1 MKELEKKNINMKLQE
16 QISRIQSMMG
26 VLSEDRT
33 KKFEVFQTLI
43 NTTIDNMKYIC
54 ENNNTDDDEYISV
67 SACDLI
73 DSSLKVKLIDFTH
86 GDQLK
91 LTIDITYK
99 SYSHLYEYGF
109 LSELKDGLKLFIPIG
124 EIEVNRYENLF
135 QH

>member
-1 MKELEKKNINMKLQE
+1 MKLQE
-16 QISRIQSMMG
+16 QINRIHSMMG

-54 ENNNTDDDEYISV
+54 ENNNTEDDEYISV

-99 SYSHLYEYGF
+99 NYSHLDEDEF
-109 LSELKDGLKLFIPIG
+109 LSELKDRLKLFIPIG

>member
-1 MKELEKKNINMKLQE
+1 MKLQE
-16 QISRIQSMMG
+16 QINRIHSMMG

-33 KKFEVFQTLI
+33 KKFEAFQTLI

-54 ENNNTDDDEYISV
+54 ENNNTEDDEYISF

-73 DSSLKVKLIDFTH
+73 DSSLKVKLIDFTR

-99 SYSHLYEYGF
+99 SYFPYLNEDEF
-109 LSELKDGLKLFIPIG
+109 LSELKDRLKILIPIG

>member
-1 MKELEKKNINMKLQE
+1 MNLQE
-16 QISRIQSMMG
+16 QINRIHSMMG

-54 ENNNTDDDEYISV
+54 ENNNTDDDEYISF

-73 DSSLKVKLIDFTH
+73 DSSLKVKLIDFTR

-99 SYSHLYEYGF
+99 SYFPYLNEDEF
-109 LSELKDGLKLFIPIG
+109 LFELKDRLKLFIPIG

>member
-1 MKELEKKNINMKLQE
+1 MKLQE
-16 QISRIQSMMG
+16 QINRIQSMMG

-33 KKFEVFQTLI
+33 KKFEAFQTLI

-54 ENNNTDDDEYISV
+54 ENNNTEDDEYISF

-73 DSSLKVKLIDFTH
+73 DSSLKVKLIDFTR

-99 SYSHLYEYGF
+99 SYFPYLNEDEF
-109 LSELKDGLKLFIPIG
+109 LFELKDRLKILIPIG

>member
-1 MKELEKKNINMKLQE
+1 MNLQE
-16 QISRIQSMMG
+16 QINRIHSMMG

-33 KKFEVFQTLI
+33 KKFEVLQTLI

-54 ENNNTDDDEYISV
+54 ENNNTDDDEYISF

-73 DSSLKVKLIDFTH
+73 DSSLKVKLIDFTR

-99 SYSHLYEYGF
+99 SYFPYLNEDEF
-109 LSELKDGLKLFIPIG
+109 LSELKDRLKILIPIG
-124 EIEVNRYENLF
+124 EIEVNSYENLF

>member
-1 MKELEKKNINMKLQE
+1 MKLQE

-99 SYSHLYEYGF
+99 SYSNLYEYEF
-109 LSELKDGLKLFIPIG
+109 LSELKDRLKLFIPIG

>member
-1 MKELEKKNINMKLQE
+1 MKLQE
-16 QISRIQSMMG
+16 QINRIHSMMG

-33 KKFEVFQTLI
+33 KKFEAFQTLI

-54 ENNNTDDDEYISV
+54 ENNNTEDDEYISV

-73 DSSLKVKLIDFTH
+73 DSSLKVKLIDFTR

-99 SYSHLYEYGF
+99 NYSHLDEDEF
-109 LSELKDGLKLFIPIG
+109 LSELKDRLKIIIPIV
-124 EIEVNRYENLF
+124 EIEVNSYENLF

>member
-1 MKELEKKNINMKLQE
+1 MKLQE
-16 QISRIQSMMG
+16 QINRIHSMMG

-33 KKFEVFQTLI
+33 KKFETFQNLI

-54 ENNNTDDDEYISV
+54 ENNNTEDDEYISF

-73 DSSLKVKLIDFTH
+73 DSSLKVKLIDFTR

-99 SYSHLYEYGF
+99 SYFPYLNEDEF
-109 LSELKDGLKLFIPIG
+109 LSELKDRLKILIPIG
-124 EIEVNRYENLF
+124 EIEVNSYENLF

>member
-1 MKELEKKNINMKLQE
+1 MNLQE
-16 QISRIQSMMG
+16 QINRIHSMMG

-54 ENNNTDDDEYISV
+54 ENNNTDDDEYISF

-73 DSSLKVKLIDFTH
+73 DSSLKVKLIDFTR

-99 SYSHLYEYGF
+99 SYFPYLNEDEF
-109 LSELKDGLKLFIPIG
+109 LSELKDRLKILIPIG
-124 EIEVNRYENLF
+124 EIEVNSYENLF

>member
-1 MKELEKKNINMKLQE
+1 MKLQE

-99 SYSHLYEYGF
+99 SYSHLYEYEF
-109 LSELKDGLKLFIPIG
+109 LSELKDRLKLFIPIG

>member
-1 MKELEKKNINMKLQE
+1 MNLQE
-16 QISRIQSMMG
+16 QINRIHSMMG
-26 VLSEDRT
+26 VLSEDKT

-54 ENNNTDDDEYISV
+54 ENNNTEDDEYISV

-99 SYSHLYEYGF
+99 NYSHLDEDEF
-109 LSELKDGLKLFIPIG
+109 LSELKDRLKILIPIG

>member
-1 MKELEKKNINMKLQE
+1 MKLQE
-16 QISRIQSMMG
+16 QINRIHSMMG
-26 VLSEDRT
+26 VLSEDKT

>member
-1 MKELEKKNINMKLQE
+1 
-16 QISRIQSMMG
+16 MMG

-33 KKFEVFQTLI
+33 KKFEAFQTLI

-54 ENNNTDDDEYISV
+54 ENNNTEDDEYISF

-73 DSSLKVKLIDFTH
+73 DSSLKVKLIDFTR

-99 SYSHLYEYGF
+99 SYFPYLNEDEF
-109 LSELKDGLKLFIPIG
+109 LFELKDRLKILIPISG
-124 EIEVNRYENLF
+124 IEVNSYENLF

>member
-1 MKELEKKNINMKLQE
+1 MKLQE

-26 VLSEDRT
+26 VLSEDKT
-33 KKFEVFQTLI
+33 KKFEAFQTLI

-54 ENNNTDDDEYISV
+54 ENNNTEDDEYISV

-99 SYSHLYEYGF
+99 SYFPYLNEDEF
-109 LSELKDGLKLFIPIG
+109 LFELKDRLKLFIPIG

>member
-1 MKELEKKNINMKLQE
+1 MKLQE
-16 QISRIQSMMG
+16 QINRIHSMMG

-33 KKFEVFQTLI
+33 KKFEAFQTLI
-43 NTTIDNMKYIC
+43 NSTIDNMKYIC
-54 ENNNTDDDEYISV
+54 ENNNTEDDEYISF

-73 DSSLKVKLIDFTH
+73 DSSLKVKLIDFTR

-99 SYSHLYEYGF
+99 SYFPYLNEDEF
-109 LSELKDGLKLFIPIG
+109 LFELKDRLKLFIPIG

>member
-1 MKELEKKNINMKLQE
+1 MKLQE

-99 SYSHLYEYGF
+99 SYSNLYEDEF
-109 LSELKDGLKLFIPIG
+109 LSELKDRLKLFIPIG